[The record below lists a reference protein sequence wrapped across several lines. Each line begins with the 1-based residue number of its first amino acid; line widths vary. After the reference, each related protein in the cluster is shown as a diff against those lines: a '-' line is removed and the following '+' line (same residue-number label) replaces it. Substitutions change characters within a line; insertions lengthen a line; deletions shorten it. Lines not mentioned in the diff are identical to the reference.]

1 MRIQT
6 PRENLLFIIDVKAML
21 VPTENVNCI
30 FGATF
35 FDFKGLL
42 VFFASV
48 EHSAN
53 FARFSISP
61 SVDVTFVVQSQGVLL
76 ATCDFDDFL
85 L

>member
-48 EHSAN
+48 EHPAN
-53 FARFSISP
+53 
-61 SVDVTFVVQSQGVLL
+61 L
-76 ATCDFDDFL
+76 A
-85 L
+85 